1 PYKPD
6 ETSENQHHLS
16 LHALTLRTTSAGQ
29 TKGGISPRQI
39 CVFLKSRNSPTT
51 IHNWQDVHGLGE
63 LTSLSAGP
71 WVDKS
76 IRLSVYIREIFS
88 AQPLRQFAHGFLMF
102 GTQLQLWVYDRSG
115 PYSADIIEVGEN
127 PERLV
132 YVIAAYMLMSDKE
145 HGLDSIIQR
154 EKGRISVNI
163 YDADTK
169 IAKKIYFRSKPLIKQ
184 MAIVSRGTTVYISS
198 DAKFVVKISWRAV
211 GRLSEVQLL
220 MRARN
225 VRGVATW
232 IGSRDYVKIS
242 DLRSG
247 LTFAEEMNRD
257 IHPLEMKM
265 TTAGNSLQSGSSNA
279 GESDE
284 LSRGVKSK
292 RSCVLSVSRQ
302 ALHNAATAQVR
313 KNAKSTSSRKK
324 PVTKTDPNP
333 TTINANPV
341 AQDVT
346 QDVSQDVPLETP
358 SVSMSSPAESSC
370 SLAEVS
376 NSSLGKRPR
385 DADNTDAKA
394 QMESEPDLKKLRISS
409 NVGQPLS
416 EAVVEPVSN
425 QVMDDPSPPNEQA
438 VKMRRRPPKSVMG
451 M

>member
-1 PYKPD
+1 
-6 ETSENQHHLS
+6 
-16 LHALTLRTTSAGQ
+16 
-29 TKGGISPRQI
+29 
-39 CVFLKSRNSPTT
+39 
-51 IHNWQDVHGLGE
+51 
-63 LTSLSAGP
+63 
-71 WVDKS
+71 
-76 IRLSVYIREIFS
+76 
-88 AQPLRQFAHGFLMF
+88 
-102 GTQLQLWVYDRSG
+102 
-115 PYSADIIEVGEN
+115 
-127 PERLV
+127 
-132 YVIAAYMLMSDKE
+132 MSDKE

-284 LSRGVKSK
+284 LSRGVKRDSDSVAGKEVKVFRRSK